1 MEKLKKIQKGQLTIQ
16 YILPIFLQI
25 CILKTN
31 MICGIFMTKER
42 IVKMNIAR
50 VFNICQTDW
59 SGERKIPPHTQKEEL
74 WNRNSVEEVFSSDSQ
89 DNFGRELWDKC
100 YELFCSYGVVFW
112 LASKTYLGFIYI
124 LVSCTT
130 LCSDIRG
137 WEYLFAL
144 ETDERSVWAQLRN
157 FFSFCELIL
166 FVHKLWKL
174 CFCQK
179 LGETSIFEPQ
189 HAEANF

>member
-1 MEKLKKIQKGQLTIQ
+1 MASSWQKTELWKWT
-16 YILPIFLQI
+16 LPGFS
-25 CILKTN
+25 
-31 MICGIFMTKER
+31 KE
-42 IVKMNIAR
+42 
-50 VFNICQTDW
+50 NICQTDW
-59 SGERKIPPHTQKEEL
+59 SGERKIPPHTQKAKEGEL

-137 WEYLFAL
+137 CEYLFAL
-144 ETDERSVWAQLRN
+144 KNWWKGRLSADWDN
-157 FFSFCELIL
+157 IFYFCIL
-166 FVHKLWKL
+166 KL
-174 CFCQK
+174 CIWKK
-179 LGETSIFEPQ
+179 LVGEQLLSTPSCRD
-189 HAEANF
+189 